1 MQIEGILKTIVFRNA
16 QNGYTVLKIALD
28 NSKNLATLTGIFPE
42 LTGGEKISAQGE
54 WVNHPRF
61 GKQFAVTSHEIKIPD
76 SNNAL
81 IHYLTSK
88 KFPGIGPKTATALV
102 EKFGN
107 DLANVIENNP
117 EQLRGVARGFSEK
130 NIIKF
135 ISAWFLAKEEREIF
149 LALYEFDIKGK
160 TAEDIIKKYG
170 KAIPLIL
177 KENPYF
183 FSHSQFQIS
192 FFQIDPI
199 ALKKGF
205 NHYAKE
211 RVSAAIIASLYLSTQ
226 NGHVYVPEQELFE
239 KTFSTLNF
247 LTTDEDAYCAILD
260 SYKQLCKSQ
269 EIILENGNCFL
280 PKLYHAE
287 KYIAQFIKERICRPE
302 NTLHKDV
309 LKELDNF
316 ESRQGFAFDKKQRE
330 GILSALQNKF
340 SILTGGPG
348 TGKTT
353 ILRGL
358 LYLAEQSQE
367 HVILA
372 APTGRAAKRMKEVC
386 QKEAYTIHR
395 LLSLD
400 PVSGTFVKNKDN
412 PILAS
417 FLIVDEFS
425 MVDTEL
431 CASLFEAIPWNCR
444 VLIVGDADQ
453 LPSVGPGN
461 ILKELLACKEIPSV
475 KLERIF
481 RQVGENDIAEK
492 ADEINHG
499 VLKQPIDGRN
509 FHFCPYQTEEEGLQ
523 ILYNLIL
530 HEIPKKMKLDLC
542 RDLQI
547 LVPMRKGPFGTIT
560 LNPKIRE
567 LINQTQQGI
576 DLGGTH
582 WRLGDRVM
590 QLENNYDKN
599 IFNGDIGFISAAFK
613 ESKTLH
619 VDFDERTLP
628 FNAEDISELTLAY
641 ASTIYKSQGSEYPAV
656 IIILDTSHYRML
668 RRNLLYTAVTRAK
681 GHVWILAAPGAL
693 DTSLRNQKDKHR
705 YTNLSQN
712 ISEV

>member
-1 MQIEGILKTIVFRNA
+1 MQVEGIIKTIVFRNA
-16 QNGYTVLKIALD
+16 QNGYSVLKVAAVSPKKVI
-28 NSKNLATLTGIFPE
+28 TLTGIFPE
-42 LTGGEKISAQGE
+42 IAEGEKIIAQGE

-61 GKQFAVTSHEIKIPD
+61 GNQFAATSHETTVPD
-76 SNNAL
+76 SNEAL
-81 IHYLTSK
+81 IHYLSSR

-107 DLANVIENNP
+107 DLPNIIENSPNK
-117 EQLRGVARGFSEK
+117 LKGVTRGFTE
-130 NIIKF
+130 NHIIRF
-135 ISAWFLAKEEREIF
+135 VSAWRLAKEEREIF
-149 LALYEFDIKGK
+149 LCLYEYGIKGK
-160 TAEDIIKKYG
+160 TAEDITKTYG
-170 KAIPLIL
+170 KVIPVLFA
-177 KENPYF
+177 ENPYF
-183 FSHSQFQIS
+183 ICTSKFEIPFS
-192 FFQIDPI
+192 QIDSI
-199 ALKKGF
+199 ALKKGE
-205 NHYAKE
+205 NRYAENRLK
-211 RVSAAIIASLYLSTQ
+211 AAIIEAMRLGIS
-226 NGHVYVPEQELFE
+226 NGHVFLPEPELFE
-239 KTFSTLNF
+239 YSFFIAGFESF
-247 LTTDEDAYCAILD
+247 DEDALEVI
-260 SYKQLCKSQ
+260 SRVYKQLCQ
-269 EIILENGNCFL
+269 DEIILENGNCYL
-280 PKLYHAE
+280 PRLYHAE
-287 KYIAQFIKERICRPE
+287 NFIANFIQERLICPKRDLDKDAIKNLNSFE
-302 NTLHKDV
+302 RTLGFNF
-309 LKELDNF
+309 DN
-316 ESRQGFAFDKKQRE
+316 KQRE
-330 GILSALQNKF
+330 GIFSALQNKF

-353 ILRGL
+353 ILQGL
-358 LYLAEQSQE
+358 LHLAELSKE
-367 HVILA
+367 KVILA

-417 FLIVDEFS
+417 FLIIDEFS

-509 FHFCPYQTEEEGLQ
+509 FHFCPYQSEEEGLQ

-530 HEIPKKMKLDLC
+530 NEIPKKMKLDLC

-567 LINQTQQGI
+567 LINQAEQGV

-599 IFNGDIGFISAAFK
+599 IFNGDIGFISATFK

-641 ASTIYKSQGSEYPAV
+641 ASTIHKSQGSEYPAV

-681 GHVWILAAPGAL
+681 GHVWILSAPGAL

-705 YTNLSQN
+705 YTNLSLN

>member
-1 MQIEGILKTIVFRNA
+1 MQVKGIIKTIVFRNA
-16 QNGYTVLKIALD
+16 QNGYSVLKVAAVSPKKVI
-28 NSKNLATLTGIFPE
+28 TLTGIFPE
-42 LTGGEKISAQGE
+42 IAEGEKIIAQGE

-61 GKQFAVTSHEIKIPD
+61 GNQFAATSHETTVPD
-76 SNNAL
+76 SNEAL
-81 IHYLTSK
+81 IHYLSSR

-107 DLANVIENNP
+107 DLPNIIENSPNK
-117 EQLRGVARGFSEK
+117 LKGVTRGFTE
-130 NIIKF
+130 NHIIRF
-135 ISAWFLAKEEREIF
+135 VSAWRLAKEEREIF
-149 LALYEFDIKGK
+149 LCLYEYGIKGK
-160 TAEDIIKKYG
+160 TAEDITKTYG
-170 KAIPLIL
+170 KVIPVLFA
-177 KENPYF
+177 ENPYF
-183 FSHSQFQIS
+183 ICTSKFEIPFS
-192 FFQIDPI
+192 QIDSI
-199 ALKKGF
+199 ALKKGE
-205 NHYAKE
+205 NRYAENRLK
-211 RVSAAIIASLYLSTQ
+211 AAIIEAMRLGIS
-226 NGHVYVPEQELFE
+226 NGHVFLPEPELFE
-239 KTFSTLNF
+239 YSFFIAGFESF
-247 LTTDEDAYCAILD
+247 DEDALEVI
-260 SYKQLCKSQ
+260 SRVYKQLCQ
-269 EIILENGNCFL
+269 DEIILENGNCYL
-280 PKLYHAE
+280 PRLYHAE
-287 KYIAQFIKERICRPE
+287 NFIANFIQERLICPKRDLDKDAIKNLNSFE
-302 NTLHKDV
+302 RTLGFNF
-309 LKELDNF
+309 DN
-316 ESRQGFAFDKKQRE
+316 KQRE
-330 GILSALQNKF
+330 GIFSALQNKF

-353 ILRGL
+353 ILQGL
-358 LYLAEQSQE
+358 LHLAELSKE
-367 HVILA
+367 KVILA

-417 FLIVDEFS
+417 FLIIDEFS

-509 FHFCPYQTEEEGLQ
+509 FHFCPYQSEEEGLQ

-530 HEIPKKMKLDLC
+530 NEIPKKMKLDLC

-567 LINQTQQGI
+567 LINQAEQGV

-599 IFNGDIGFISAAFK
+599 IFNGDIGFISATFK

-641 ASTIYKSQGSEYPAV
+641 ASTIHKSQGSEYPAV

-681 GHVWILAAPGAL
+681 GHVWILSAPGAL

-705 YTNLSQN
+705 YTNLSLN